1 MIIASLIFALMGAA
15 AKLVGDN
22 YTSIQIVFYRGLF
35 ASSFII
41 FTVLGGNKLSNQGG
55 RFWLLMFRGLVG
67 TLALYALFYNI
78 KTIGLALSIT
88 YLQTAPIF
96 VALFSWIF
104 LKETIKWQGW
114 LAIIIGFVGI
124 LVIFRPDF
132 DTGIKSNL
140 LGLFNGISAGAA
152 YTSVRELRKNY
163 DNRSIVLSFALWGML
178 LPIVSM
184 VLGEIGILTS
194 LDFMISGFA
203 WPWREQWWAL
213 LAVGVF
219 ALIGQILITKAYR
232 EEKAGLVSAIGY
244 VNIPFSILIGY
255 WLGDPFPDLLTYL
268 GIALIIAGGAIISL
282 RRNV

>member
-1 MIIASLIFALMGAA
+1 MVIASLVFALMGAA
-15 AKLVGDN
+15 AKLAGDN

-41 FTVLGGNKLSNQGG
+41 FTVLGGNQLANQGG
-55 RFWLLMFRGLVG
+55 RFWLLMFRGFIG

-96 VALFSWIF
+96 VALFSWIL

-114 LAIIIGFVGI
+114 LAILIGFAGI
-124 LVIFRPDF
+124 LIIFRPDF

-140 LGLFNGISAGAA
+140 LGLFNGIAAGAA
-152 YTSVRELRKNY
+152 YTAVRELRKYY
-163 DNRSIVLSFALWGML
+163 DNRSIVLSFAIWGML
-178 LPIVSM
+178 LPIFSM
-184 VLGEIGILTS
+184 ITGELGLFTS
-194 LDFMISGFA
+194 LDFMVSEFA
-203 WPWREQWWAL
+203 WPWREQWLAL

-219 ALIGQILITKAYR
+219 ALVGQILITKAYR
-232 EEKAGLVSAIGY
+232 KEKAGLISAIGY
-244 VNIPFSILIGY
+244 VSIPFSILIGY
-255 WLGDPFPDLLTYL
+255 WLGDPFPDLFTFV

-282 RRNV
+282 RKNV

>member
-1 MIIASLIFALMGAA
+1 
-15 AKLVGDN
+15 
-22 YTSIQIVFYRGLF
+22 
-35 ASSFII
+35 
-41 FTVLGGNKLSNQGG
+41 
-55 RFWLLMFRGLVG
+55 
-67 TLALYALFYNI
+67 
-78 KTIGLALSIT
+78 
-88 YLQTAPIF
+88 
-96 VALFSWIF
+96 
-104 LKETIKWQGW
+104 
-114 LAIIIGFVGI
+114 
-124 LVIFRPDF
+124 
-132 DTGIKSNL
+132 
-140 LGLFNGISAGAA
+140 
-152 YTSVRELRKNY
+152 VRELRKNY

-184 VLGEIGILTS
+184 VLGEMGILTS